1 MIDKILI
8 ITFVLAIVL
17 LSLYYGR
24 NVKNTKGYSAA
35 KYSPFVLLM
44 TFLASSFGAGS
55 TVGDVAKVADDGIIF
70 MVGMAGF
77 WVFCLYI
84 SKYVEYYF
92 DKRFEGMTSAG
103 DVMKMFYGPRAEI
116 VTAMIGFTTSALTV
130 SGQLTALGRILGNMW
145 GMSYKDIILI
155 VGIIVIIYCTI
166 GGIKSLVPADV
177 FRFTILMIAMPLMT
191 WYMVS
196 AAGGIGV
203 VWDSIDSRRLAIF
216 SHPKAAE
223 YGILFIAG
231 ALPFLWLYP
240 PLIQRFLMTKHASQ
254 IAQMFKI
261 ELVIRI
267 IFGIMIPCIA
277 FSAICVMPD
286 VTPKNLMPYAISNFL
301 PDGIRGLLVIIVMA
315 ASMSSADSHLN
326 ASAVLITQNLFL
338 KRIQND
344 KTRLLSMRL
353 ATVCIGVVALYI
365 ATYNMDVV
373 ELVVSAFA
381 LWGAAITV
389 PLVMATMR
397 FKHNEQAFWGSV
409 ISSIAVHSL
418 LRYFG
423 AEGFVAPLA
432 SIFAS
437 VVAFFIVRAIYDYRI
452 LIRHR

>member
-8 ITFVLAIVL
+8 ISFVLAIVL
-17 LSLYYGR
+17 LSFYYGR
-24 NVKNTKGYSAA
+24 NVKNTKSYSAA

-55 TVGDVAKVADDGIIF
+55 TVGDVAKVAEDGIIF

-84 SKYVEYYF
+84 SKYIERYF
-92 DKRFEGMTSAG
+92 DQRFQGMTSAG
-103 DVMKMFYGPRAEI
+103 DVMLMFYGPRAEM
-116 VTAMIGFTTSALTV
+116 VTAIIGFTTSALSV

-145 GMSYKDIILI
+145 GINYRDIILI
-155 VGIIVIIYCTI
+155 VGFIVIIYCTI

-177 FRFTILMIAMPLMT
+177 FRFVILMIAMPLMT

-196 AAGGIGV
+196 AAGGIGA
-203 VWDSIDSRRLAIF
+203 VWNSIDGKKLAIF
-216 SHPKAAE
+216 SNPKAGE
-223 YGILFIAG
+223 YGILFVAG

-240 PLIQRFLMTKHASQ
+240 PLIQRFLMTKHPSQ

-261 ELVIRI
+261 ELIIRI
-267 IFGIMIPCIA
+267 IFGFMIPCIA
-277 FSAICVMPD
+277 FSAVCVMPD
-286 VTPKNLMPYAISNFL
+286 VAPKDLMPHAISDFL

-344 KTRLLSMRL
+344 KIKLLAMRL
-353 ATVCIGVVALYI
+353 ATICIGMVALYI
-365 ATYNMDVV
+365 ATYNLDVV

-389 PLVMATMR
+389 PMIMATMR
-397 FKHNEQAFWGSV
+397 FQHNEPAFWGSV
-409 ISSIAVHSL
+409 ISSITIHTL
-418 LRYFG
+418 LRYLG
-423 AEGFVAPLA
+423 ATGFIAPLM

-437 VVAFFIVRAIYDYRI
+437 ILAFFLARKFLKAK
-452 LIRHR
+452 